1 MPLQSRFPKKGP
13 PFPSHVYSSS
23 SSQRSSPIFKFEKAF
38 EEFFLNERDYKET
51 LRRHNY
57 RKPRRKASPSEQVGL
72 ISIYDSKEEKHKDN
86 LQEQEV
92 PSHQEEPTQ
101 EQTLEKVHIPNKKC
115 TKRTNWQA
123 MVSNMRGK
131 KVQTH
136 HDDEVMYIF
145 TPTKQSYNNNLNNIL
160 IRTSFGEEERT

>member
-1 MPLQSRFPKKGP
+1 
-13 PFPSHVYSSS
+13 
-23 SSQRSSPIFKFEKAF
+23 
-38 EEFFLNERDYKET
+38 
-51 LRRHNY
+51 
-57 RKPRRKASPSEQVGL
+57 
-72 ISIYDSKEEKHKDN
+72 
-86 LQEQEV
+86 
-92 PSHQEEPTQ
+92 
-101 EQTLEKVHIPNKKC
+101 
-115 TKRTNWQA
+115 